1 MRQLFNVRLWVALGV
16 LSITALLIVF
26 VACDDCF
33 GRNGDSVAI
42 SADVEKNVET
52 VAIATSFTQSEGWR
66 IENGRTVVEA
76 SVLLDDARQVFIAAD
91 TPSENLCADL
101 TVGSSCV
108 FLANMFG
115 DSVMWFALI
124 DTNGEKPT
132 RVLELPSLVDMLDSG
147 SRGVLENG
155 WIVRLANG
163 VKRTCGEDTG
173 TLREFINNYSPDKS
187 VTKLNL
193 ITDEVD
199 EVLCTG

>member
-1 MRQLFNVRLWVALGV
+1 MRQLFNIRLWAALGV
-16 LSITALLIVF
+16 LSITGLLIVF

-33 GRNGDSVAI
+33 GRNVDSAAI
-42 SADVEKNVET
+42 SADVEKNIET

-66 IENGRTVVEA
+66 IENGRTVGEA

-91 TPSENLCADL
+91 TPGENLCADL
-101 TVGSSCV
+101 TNGSSCV

-124 DTNGEKPT
+124 DINGEKPT
-132 RVLELPSLVDMLDSG
+132 RVLELSSLVDMLDSG

-173 TLREFINNYSPDKS
+173 TLREFIINYSPDKS

>member
-1 MRQLFNVRLWVALGV
+1 MRQLFNIRLWTALGV
-16 LSITALLIVF
+16 LSVAALLILF
-26 VACDDCF
+26 FSCDDCF
-33 GRNGDSVAI
+33 GRNGGSAEVSV
-42 SADVEKNVET
+42 DVEKNIET
-52 VAIATSFTQSEGWR
+52 VAIVTSFAQSEGWR
-66 IENGRTVVEA
+66 IENGRTVGEA

-91 TPSENLCADL
+91 TPGENLCADL

-115 DSVMWFALI
+115 DSVMWFALV
-124 DTNGEKPT
+124 DTNSPKPT

-147 SRGVLENG
+147 SRGVLEND

-199 EVLCTG
+199 EVVCRG

>member
-1 MRQLFNVRLWVALGV
+1 MRQLFNIRLWAALGV

-33 GRNGDSVAI
+33 GRNGDSAAI
-42 SADVEKNVET
+42 SADVEKNIET

-66 IENGRTVVEA
+66 IENGRTVGEA

-91 TPSENLCADL
+91 TPSENLCSDL
-101 TVGSSCV
+101 TISSSCV

-124 DTNGEKPT
+124 DINGEKPT

-173 TLREFINNYSPDKS
+173 TLREFINSYSSGKS

>member
-1 MRQLFNVRLWVALGV
+1 
-16 LSITALLIVF
+16 
-26 VACDDCF
+26 
-33 GRNGDSVAI
+33 
-42 SADVEKNVET
+42 
-52 VAIATSFTQSEGWR
+52 
-66 IENGRTVVEA
+66 
-76 SVLLDDARQVFIAAD
+76 
-91 TPSENLCADL
+91 
-101 TVGSSCV
+101 
-108 FLANMFG
+108 
-115 DSVMWFALI
+115 MWFALI

-147 SRGVLENG
+147 GRGVLENG

-173 TLREFINNYSPDKS
+173 TLRELINSYSPGKS

>member
-1 MRQLFNVRLWVALGV
+1 VRQLFNVRLWAALGI
-16 LSITALLIVF
+16 LSITAILIVF

-42 SADVEKNVET
+42 SADVEKNIET
-52 VAIATSFTQSEGWR
+52 VAIAKSFSQSEGWR
-66 IENGRTVVEA
+66 IENGRTVGEA

-101 TVGSSCV
+101 TIGSSCV

-124 DTNGEKPT
+124 DMNGEKPT

>member
-1 MRQLFNVRLWVALGV
+1 VRQLFNIRLWAALGV

-33 GRNGDSVAI
+33 GRNGDSAAI
-42 SADVEKNVET
+42 SADIEKNIET

-66 IENGRTVVEA
+66 IENGRTVGEA

-101 TVGSSCV
+101 TIGSSCV

-124 DTNGEKPT
+124 DINGEKPT

-147 SRGVLENG
+147 GRGVLENG

-173 TLREFINNYSPDKS
+173 TLREFINSYSPGKS

>member
-1 MRQLFNVRLWVALGV
+1 MRQLFNVRLWAALGV

-26 VACDDCF
+26 VACDDCL

-66 IENGRTVVEA
+66 IENGRTVGEA

-101 TVGSSCV
+101 SVGSSCV

>member
-1 MRQLFNVRLWVALGV
+1 MRQLFNIRLWAALGV
-16 LSITALLIVF
+16 LSITALLVVF

-33 GRNGDSVAI
+33 GRNGGSANI
-42 SADVEKNVET
+42 SADVEKNIET
-52 VAIATSFTQSEGWR
+52 VAIATSFAQSEGWR
-66 IENGRTVVEA
+66 IENGRTIGEA
-76 SVLLDDARQVFIAAD
+76 SVLLDDARQVFVAAD
-91 TPSENLCADL
+91 TPGENLCADL

-108 FLANMFG
+108 FSANMFG

-124 DTNGEKPT
+124 DINGEKPT

-173 TLREFINNYSPDKS
+173 TLREFINNYSPNKS

-199 EVLCTG
+199 EVVCVG

>member
-1 MRQLFNVRLWVALGV
+1 MRQLFNIRLWAALGV
-16 LSITALLIVF
+16 LSITGLLIVF

-33 GRNGDSVAI
+33 GRNVDSAAI
-42 SADVEKNVET
+42 SADVEKNIET

-66 IENGRTVVEA
+66 IENGRTVGEA

-91 TPSENLCADL
+91 TPGENLCSNL
-101 TVGSSCV
+101 TIGSSCV

-124 DTNGEKPT
+124 DINGEKPT

>member
-1 MRQLFNVRLWVALGV
+1 VRQLFNIRLWAALGV

-33 GRNGDSVAI
+33 GRNGDSAAI
-42 SADVEKNVET
+42 SADVEKNIET

-66 IENGRTVVEA
+66 IENGRTVGEA

-91 TPSENLCADL
+91 TPSENLCSDL
-101 TVGSSCV
+101 TISSSCV

-124 DTNGEKPT
+124 DINGEKPT

>member
-1 MRQLFNVRLWVALGV
+1 VRQLFNVRLWISFGV
-16 LSITALLIVF
+16 LSIAALLILF

-33 GRNGDSVAI
+33 GRNGGSAAI
-42 SADVEKNVET
+42 SADVEKNIET
-52 VAIATSFTQSEGWR
+52 VAIARSFTQSEGWR
-66 IENGRTVVEA
+66 IDNGRTVGEA

-91 TPSENLCADL
+91 TPGENLCADL

-124 DTNGEKPT
+124 NTNSPKPT

-173 TLREFINNYSPDKS
+173 TLREFINNYSPDNS

>member
-1 MRQLFNVRLWVALGV
+1 MRQLFNIRLWAALGV

-33 GRNGDSVAI
+33 GRNGDSAAI
-42 SADVEKNVET
+42 SADVEKNIET

-66 IENGRTVVEA
+66 IENGRTVGEA

-91 TPSENLCADL
+91 TPSENLCSDL
-101 TVGSSCV
+101 TISSSCV

-124 DTNGEKPT
+124 DINGEKPT

-173 TLREFINNYSPDKS
+173 TLREFINNYSPGKS

>member
-1 MRQLFNVRLWVALGV
+1 VRQLFNIRLWAALGV

-33 GRNGDSVAI
+33 GRNGDSAAI
-42 SADVEKNVET
+42 SADVEKNIET

-66 IENGRTVVEA
+66 IENGRTVGEA

-101 TVGSSCV
+101 TIGSSCV

-124 DTNGEKPT
+124 DINGEKPT
-132 RVLELPSLVDMLDSG
+132 RVLELPSLVD
-147 SRGVLENG
+147 LENG

>member
-1 MRQLFNVRLWVALGV
+1 VRQLFNVRLWVALGV

-66 IENGRTVVEA
+66 IENGRTVGEA

>member
-1 MRQLFNVRLWVALGV
+1 MRQLFNIRLWVAFGI
-16 LSITALLIVF
+16 LSIATLLILF

-33 GRNGDSVAI
+33 GRNGGSEAI
-42 SADVEKNVET
+42 SADVEKNIET
-52 VAIATSFTQSEGWR
+52 VAIATSFTQGEGWR
-66 IENGRTVVEA
+66 IENGRTVGEA
-76 SVLLDDARQVFIAAD
+76 SVALDDARQVFIAAN
-91 TPSENLCADL
+91 TPGENLCADL

-124 DTNGEKPT
+124 DTNSSKPT

-147 SRGVLENG
+147 SRGVIENG

-199 EVLCTG
+199 EVVCTG

>member
-1 MRQLFNVRLWVALGV
+1 MRQLFNIRLWAALGV
-16 LSITALLIVF
+16 LSITALLIVS

-33 GRNGDSVAI
+33 GRNGDSAAI
-42 SADVEKNVET
+42 SADVEKNIET
-52 VAIATSFTQSEGWR
+52 VAIAKSFSQSEGWR
-66 IENGRTVVEA
+66 IENGRTVGEA

-101 TVGSSCV
+101 TIGSSCV

-124 DTNGEKPT
+124 DMNGEKPT

>member
-1 MRQLFNVRLWVALGV
+1 MRQLFNVRLWAALGI
-16 LSITALLIVF
+16 LSITAILIVF

-33 GRNGDSVAI
+33 GRNGDSAAI
-42 SADVEKNVET
+42 SADVEKNIET
-52 VAIATSFTQSEGWR
+52 VAIAKSFSQSEGWR
-66 IENGRTVVEA
+66 IENGRTVGEA

-101 TVGSSCV
+101 TIGSSCV

-124 DTNGEKPT
+124 DMNGEKPT

>member
-1 MRQLFNVRLWVALGV
+1 MRQLFNVRLWAALGI
-16 LSITALLIVF
+16 LSITAILIVF

-33 GRNGDSVAI
+33 GRNGDSAAI
-42 SADVEKNVET
+42 SADVEKNIET
-52 VAIATSFTQSEGWR
+52 VAIAKSFSQSEGWR
-66 IENGRTVVEA
+66 IENGRTVGEA

-101 TVGSSCV
+101 TIGSSCV

-124 DTNGEKPT
+124 DMNGEKPT

-173 TLREFINNYSPDKS
+173 TLREFINNYSPDNI

-199 EVLCTG
+199 EVVCTG

>member
-1 MRQLFNVRLWVALGV
+1 MRQLFNVRLWAALGI
-16 LSITALLIVF
+16 LSITAILIVF

-33 GRNGDSVAI
+33 GRNDDSAAI
-42 SADVEKNVET
+42 SADVEKNIET
-52 VAIATSFTQSEGWR
+52 VAIAKSFSQSEGWR
-66 IENGRTVVEA
+66 IENGRTVGEA

-101 TVGSSCV
+101 TIGSSCV

-124 DTNGEKPT
+124 DMNGEKPT

>member
-1 MRQLFNVRLWVALGV
+1 MRQLFNIRLWTALGV
-16 LSITALLIVF
+16 LSVAALLILF
-26 VACDDCF
+26 FSCDDCF
-33 GRNGDSVAI
+33 GRNGGSAVVSV
-42 SADVEKNVET
+42 DVEKNIET
-52 VAIATSFTQSEGWR
+52 VAIVTSFAQSEGWR
-66 IENGRTVVEA
+66 IENGRTVGEA

-91 TPSENLCADL
+91 TPGENLCADL

-115 DSVMWFALI
+115 DSVMWFALV
-124 DTNGEKPT
+124 DTNSPKPT

-147 SRGVLENG
+147 SRGVLEND

-199 EVLCTG
+199 EVVCRG

>member
-1 MRQLFNVRLWVALGV
+1 MRQLFNIRLWAALGA

-33 GRNGDSVAI
+33 GRNGDSAAI
-42 SADVEKNVET
+42 SADVEKSIET

-66 IENGRTVVEA
+66 IENGRTVGEA

-91 TPSENLCADL
+91 TPSENLCSDL
-101 TVGSSCV
+101 TIGSSCV

-124 DTNGEKPT
+124 DINGEKPT

-173 TLREFINNYSPDKS
+173 TLREFINSYSPGKS